1 MTVKRL
7 FIFSSTAMKTLHVLR
22 YFSFCLLL
30 AVSSIAQAQCPNLV
44 WSDEFDGTELDL
56 SKWEPQIGDGCNY
69 GICQW
74 GNNELQFYKAENA
87 VVSEGTLK
95 ILIKQEKNRR
105 YNYTSARLRTK
116 GLADFTYGRFEARM
130 KLLHGQG
137 LWPAFWM
144 LSSNEPRGGWP
155 QSGEIDIM
163 EFLGQD
169 PKKVFGTVHYG
180 DPYPNNKYQGKDFFL
195 YGDETFA
202 DDFHVFAVEWEP
214 GEIRWYV
221 DDVLYSTKTAA
232 DIEADGAVW
241 PFDPDA
247 SNPEPNLMHLLLNVA
262 VGGNLPGSPDATTPF
277 PNQVE
282 IDWVRVYD
290 NSAFK
295 PSISGDRLV
304 PYQSSGQIYTL
315 NNAPDGASIDWS
327 VPAGASYV
335 PVPGANAISVDWG
348 GTGGDVVASTTDG
361 CGQPASYR
369 IDVTV
374 ESSFVRE
381 FSFDNFDDSEY
392 AILGT
397 MTGTL
402 DVIDNPY
409 PSGVNNSPK
418 VAQYVRNAAE
428 QYDAIFYSTASI
440 PDASLYES
448 GTKKFY
454 MDVRSTTAPIGTQV
468 LVQLEDSSRADPSNY
483 PTGRHSRYLGT
494 VTRNDGEWERIV
506 FDYLDSPDDSTLDS
520 AVDQIILLFAPDSF
534 TGDTYDW
541 DNFDSYVV
549 EGTPSNVPP
558 TAAFSYA
565 TTGLTADFDGS
576 ASTDDGS
583 IVSWDWDFGD
593 DVGGSGQSANH
604 TYGSPGTYSVT
615 LTVTDD
621 DGATDSIAQDVSVS
635 SGGDPTSLH
644 VQSIAT
650 GTESAGGG
658 KKRGTATITIRDD
671 LEAPV
676 GGATVFAT
684 FSGTFSETASGQTGP
699 DGTVTLTTTGTAR
712 GGVIV
717 NLCVDDITHAT
728 LNYDS
733 AQNDITCTGGN

>member
-1 MTVKRL
+1 
-7 FIFSSTAMKTLHVLR
+7 MKTLHILR
-22 YFSFCLLL
+22 YISFCLAL
-30 AVSSIAQAQCPNLV
+30 AVSSMAHAQCPNLV
-44 WSDEFDGTELDL
+44 WSDEFNGTELDL

-87 VVSEGTLK
+87 VVSDGTLK

-116 GLADFTYGRFEARM
+116 GLADFTYSRFEARM
-130 KLLHGQG
+130 KLLQGQG

-180 DPYPNNKYQGKDFFL
+180 DPYPNNQYQSKDFLL

-221 DDVLYSTKTAA
+221 DDILYSTKTADDVA
-232 DIEADGAVW
+232 PYDW
-241 PFDPDA
+241 PFDPIDPD
-247 SNPEPNLMHLLLNVA
+247 SDPPEGENLMHLLLNVA

-304 PYQSSGQIYTL
+304 SYQSGGHIYTL
-315 NNAPDGASIDWS
+315 NNAPSGASIDWS
-327 VPAGASYV
+327 VPAGAIINSGQGTDTV
-335 PVPGANAISVDWG
+335 TVDWND
-348 GTGGDVVASTTDG
+348 TGGYVVADVTDG
-361 CGQPASYR
+361 CGTKAYR

-374 ESSFVRE
+374 ESPFVQE
-381 FSFDNFDDSEY
+381 FSFENFDGPAS
-392 AILGT
+392 ATLLT
-397 MTGTL
+397 ATGTL
-402 DVIDNPY
+402 DVTNNPY
-409 PSGVNNSPK
+409 PSGINSSQTI
-418 VAQYVRNAAE
+418 AQYVRNPAE
-428 QYDAIFYSTASI
+428 QYDTIFYSTASI
-440 PDASLYES
+440 LDASLYES
-448 GTKKFY
+448 GAKKFY
-454 MDVRSTTAPIGTQV
+454 MDVRSTTVPIGTQV
-468 LVQLEDSSRADPSNY
+468 LVQLEDSSQAGPSNY
-483 PTGRHSRYLGT
+483 PTGRHSRYVGT

-506 FDYLDSPDDSTLDS
+506 FDYLDSPDGSTPDS

-549 EGTPSNVPP
+549 EGTPSNIPP
-558 TAAFSYA
+558 TAEFSYA
-565 TTGLTADFDGS
+565 ATDLTVDFDGS

-583 IVSWDWDFGD
+583 IISWDWDFGD
-593 DVGGSGQSANH
+593 GVAGSGQSAH
-604 TYGSPGTYSVT
+604 HAYGSPGTFYVT
-615 LTVTDD
+615 LTVTDN
-621 DGATDSIAQDVSVS
+621 DGATDSTTQEVSLS
-635 SGGDPTSLH
+635 GGGDPTSLH
-644 VQSIAT
+644 VQSIVT
-650 GTESAGGG
+650 GTENAGGG
-658 KKRGTATITIRDD
+658 NKRGTATITIHDD
-671 LEAPV
+671 LETPV
-676 GGATVFAT
+676 SGATVLAT
-684 FSGTFSETASGQTGP
+684 FSGTFSEAASGQTGP
-699 DGTVTLTTTGTAR
+699 DGAVTLTTAGTAR
-712 GGVIV
+712 GGVTV
-717 NLCVDDITHAT
+717 NICVNDVTHAT
-728 LNYDS
+728 LNYDA
-733 AQNDITCTGGN
+733 AQNDITCSAGN

>member
-1 MTVKRL
+1 MTTKSL
-7 FIFSSTAMKTLHVLR
+7 FIFSNKAMKTLLIFR
-22 YFSFCLLL
+22 YFAFCLLV
-30 AVSSIAQAQCPNLV
+30 AVPSMAQAQCPNLV
-44 WSDEFDGTELDL
+44 WSDEFDGTNPDGTELDL

-74 GNNELQFYKAENA
+74 GNNELQYYKAENV
-87 VVSEGTLK
+87 VVSYNPEIKSGTLK
-95 ILIKQEKNRR
+95 ILIKKEKNRR

-116 GLADFTYGRFEARM
+116 GLGDFTYGRFEARM

-180 DPYPNNKYQGKDFFL
+180 DPYPNNKYQGKDFLL

-247 SNPEPNLMHLLLNVA
+247 SNPDPNLMHLLLNVA
-262 VGGNLPGSPDATTPF
+262 VGGNLPGSPDATTLF

-295 PSISGDRLV
+295 GSLAGNRLV

-335 PVPGANAISVDWG
+335 PVAGANAISVDWG
-348 GTGGDVVASTTDG
+348 GTGGDIVADTTDG
-361 CGQPASYR
+361 CGLPASYR

-374 ESSFVRE
+374 ESPFV
-381 FSFDNFDDSEY
+381 S
-392 AILGT
+392 
-397 MTGTL
+397 
-402 DVIDNPY
+402 
-409 PSGVNNSPK
+409 
-418 VAQYVRNAAE
+418 
-428 QYDAIFYSTASI
+428 
-440 PDASLYES
+440 
-448 GTKKFY
+448 
-454 MDVRSTTAPIGTQV
+454 
-468 LVQLEDSSRADPSNY
+468 
-483 PTGRHSRYLGT
+483 
-494 VTRNDGEWERIV
+494 
-506 FDYLDSPDDSTLDS
+506 
-520 AVDQIILLFAPDSF
+520 
-534 TGDTYDW
+534 
-541 DNFDSYVV
+541 
-549 EGTPSNVPP
+549 P
-558 TAAFSYA
+558 TAAFSY
-565 TTGLTADFDGS
+565 TTTDLTVDLDGS
-576 ASTDDGS
+576 ASTDSDGS
-583 IVSWDWDFGD
+583 IISWDWDFGD
-593 DVGGSGQSANH
+593 DSSNGSGQLASH
-604 TYGSPGTYSVT
+604 TYSSPGDYSVT

-621 DGATDSIAQDVSVS
+621 DGATDSTTEDVSVS

-644 VQSIAT
+644 VLSIVT
-650 GTESAGGG
+650 GTINAGGG
-658 KKRGTATITIRDD
+658 NKRGTATVTIHDD

-676 GGATVFAT
+676 SGATVFAT
-684 FSGTFSETASGQTGP
+684 FSGTFSDTVSGQTGP
-699 DGTVTLTTTGTAR
+699 DGTVTLTTAGTAR
-712 GGVIV
+712 GGVTV
-717 NLCVDDITHAT
+717 NLCVDDVTHAA
-728 LNYDS
+728 LSYDS
-733 AQNDITCTGGN
+733 TQNDITCSGGH

>member
-1 MTVKRL
+1 MTTKSL
-7 FIFSSTAMKTLHVLR
+7 FIFSNKAMKTLYILLC
-22 YFSFCLLL
+22 FSSCLVL
-30 AVSSIAQAQCPNLV
+30 AVSSMAHAQCRNLV
-44 WSDEFDGTELDL
+44 WSDEFNGTELDL

-74 GNNELQFYKAENA
+74 GNNELQYYKAENA
-87 VVSEGTLK
+87 VVSGGTLK
-95 ILIKQEKNRR
+95 ILIKKEKNRR

-116 GLADFTYGRFEARM
+116 GLGDFTYGRFEARM
-130 KLLHGQG
+130 KLLRGQG

-180 DPYPNNKYQGKDFFL
+180 DPYPNNKYQGRDFLL

-241 PFDPDA
+241 PFDPDP

-290 NSAFK
+290 NSVFN

-304 PYQSSGQIYTL
+304 PYQSSGEIYTL

-348 GTGGDVVASTTDG
+348 GTGGDIVADTTDG
-361 CGQPASYR
+361 CGLPASYR

-374 ESSFVRE
+374 ESPF
-381 FSFDNFDDSEY
+381 
-392 AILGT
+392 
-397 MTGTL
+397 
-402 DVIDNPY
+402 
-409 PSGVNNSPK
+409 
-418 VAQYVRNAAE
+418 
-428 QYDAIFYSTASI
+428 AS
-440 PDASLYES
+440 
-448 GTKKFY
+448 
-454 MDVRSTTAPIGTQV
+454 
-468 LVQLEDSSRADPSNY
+468 
-483 PTGRHSRYLGT
+483 
-494 VTRNDGEWERIV
+494 
-506 FDYLDSPDDSTLDS
+506 
-520 AVDQIILLFAPDSF
+520 
-534 TGDTYDW
+534 
-541 DNFDSYVV
+541 
-549 EGTPSNVPP
+549 P
-558 TAAFSYA
+558 TAAFSNA
-565 TTGLTADFDGS
+565 ATGLTVDFDGS
-576 ASTDDGS
+576 ASSDDGS
-583 IVSWDWDFGD
+583 IISWDWDFGD
-593 DVGGSGQSANH
+593 GAAGSGESVRH
-604 TYGSPGTYSVT
+604 TYDSSGTYSVT

-621 DGATDSIAQDVSVS
+621 DGATDSTAQDVSVS

-644 VQSIAT
+644 VQSIVT
-650 GTESAGGG
+650 GTINAGGG
-658 KKRGTATITIRDD
+658 NKRGTATVTIHDD

-676 GGATVFAT
+676 SGATVFAT
-684 FSGTFSETASGQTGP
+684 FSGTFSDTVSGQTGP
-699 DGTVTLTTTGTAR
+699 DGTVTLTTAGTAR
-712 GGVIV
+712 GGVTV
-717 NLCVDDITHAT
+717 NLCVDDVTHAA
-728 LNYDS
+728 LSYDS
-733 AQNDITCTGGN
+733 AQNDITCSGGN

>member
-1 MTVKRL
+1 
-7 FIFSSTAMKTLHVLR
+7 MKTLHILR
-22 YFSFCLLL
+22 YISFCLAL
-30 AVSSIAQAQCPNLV
+30 AVSSMAHAQCPTLV
-44 WSDEFDGTELDL
+44 WSDEFNGTELDL

-87 VVSEGTLK
+87 VVSDGTLK

-130 KLLHGQG
+130 KLLQGQG

-180 DPYPNNKYQGKDFFL
+180 DPYPNNQYQSKDFLL

-221 DDVLYSTKTAA
+221 DDILYSTKTAEDVA
-232 DIEADGAVW
+232 PYDW
-241 PFDPDA
+241 PFDPIDPDA
-247 SNPEPNLMHLLLNVA
+247 DPPEGENLMHLLLNVA

-304 PYQSSGQIYTL
+304 SYQSGGHIYTL
-315 NNAPDGASIDWS
+315 NNAPAGASIGWS
-327 VPAGASYV
+327 VPAGAIITSGQGTDTV
-335 PVPGANAISVDWG
+335 TVDWND
-348 GTGGDVVASTTDG
+348 TGGYVVADVTDG
-361 CGQPASYR
+361 CGTKSYR

-374 ESSFVRE
+374 ETPFVRE
-381 FSFDNFDDSEY
+381 FSFENFDDTAY
-392 AILGT
+392 ASLGAV
-397 MTGTL
+397 TGTL
-402 DVIDNPY
+402 NVINNPY
-409 PSGVNNSPK
+409 PSGINSSQTI
-418 VAQYVRNAAE
+418 AQYVRNPAE
-428 QYDAIFYSTASI
+428 QYDTIFYSTASI
-440 PDASLYES
+440 LDASLYES

-454 MDVRSTTAPIGTQV
+454 MDVRSTTVPIGTQV
-468 LVQLEDSSRADPSNY
+468 LVQLEDSSQAGPSNY
-483 PTGRHSRYLGT
+483 PTGRHSRYVGT

-506 FDYLDSPDDSTLDS
+506 FDYLDSPDGSTPDS

-541 DNFDSYVV
+541 DNFDSYAV

-558 TAAFSYA
+558 TAAFSYTA
-565 TTGLTADFDGS
+565 TDLAVVFDGS

-583 IVSWDWDFGD
+583 IDSWDWNFGEGA
-593 DVGGSGQSANH
+593 GGSGQSASH
-604 TYGSPGTYSVT
+604 TYGSAGTYTVT

-621 DGATDSIAQDVSVS
+621 DGATDSTKQDVSVS

-644 VQSIAT
+644 VQSIVT
-650 GTESAGGG
+650 GTENAGGG
-658 KKRGTATITIRDD
+658 NKRGTATITIHNN

-684 FSGTFSETASGQTGP
+684 FSGTFSEAASAQTGP
-699 DGTVTLTTTGTAR
+699 DGTVTLTTAGTAR
-712 GGVIV
+712 GGVTV
-717 NLCVDDITHAT
+717 NICVDDVTRAT
-728 LNYDS
+728 LNYDA
-733 AQNDITCTGGN
+733 AQNDITCSGAN